1 MQVVKGFQNQNRYK
15 PTIYT
20 KQVVRNSSMGGNYRL
35 PVASYRSTLHMYKKL
50 IHTLLLLVFQIVQSL
65 QYVLKVNYN
74 LKF

>member
-20 KQVVRNSSMGGNYRL
+20 KQVVRNSSMGGNYRS